1 MTQPIEIHT
10 VGPTQ
15 INQVQDPLLGRR
27 LLPGAIRG
35 VETHFYVQ
43 GGGGRHSPNRDAG
56 RAQVFL
62 FVNGVGKIQVHDRSL
77 SFSEVAAFFAPGDVP
92 ILIQAGSGPLEY
104 LEILIALHGDE
115 VARTQR
121 GAALFV
127 LYSQCEAY
135 SETIKSPKTISRT
148 IVPPN
153 TIPRFCMGS
162 VEALGPD
169 EVAPHSHPMLEQLFF
184 GLPGNA
190 CVVTAD
196 DEETAF
202 GERTLLHI
210 PLGSRHGVRV
220 DEGRTM
226 HYVWMDFFEREA
238 DQAWI
243 REQHKP
249 IRK

>member
-1 MTQPIEIHT
+1 MTPPIDIHT

-15 INQVQDPLLGRR
+15 INQVQDPPLGRR

-35 VETHFYVQ
+35 VETHYYVQ
-43 GGGGRHSPNRDAG
+43 GGGGRHSPSRAAG

-62 FVNGVGKIQVHDRSL
+62 FVGGAGKIHVHDRSW
-77 SFSEVAAFFAPGDVP
+77 SFSEMAAFFAPGNAP
-92 ILIQAGSGPLEY
+92 LLIQAGSDPLEY

-115 VARTQR
+115 VARTQS
-121 GAALFV
+121 GAELFV

-148 IVPPN
+148 IVPPDI
-153 TIPRFCMGS
+153 IPRFCMGS

-169 EVAPHSHPMLEQLFF
+169 QVAPHSHPMLEQLFL

-196 DEETAF
+196 EAETAF
-202 GERTLLHI
+202 GERALLHI

-220 DEGRTM
+220 GEGCTM
-226 HYVWMDFFEREA
+226 HYVWMDFF
-238 DQAWI
+238 
-243 REQHKP
+243 
-249 IRK
+249 